1 MLELITVDQ
10 SICIRCGRCATVC
23 PRGLIHLDGQ
33 WPQSQAEDLCIGC
46 GQCVAVCPVAALDN
60 RLAPLAGQI
69 AAQPSGLTAEAAYQF
84 LRSRRSIRC
93 FKQTPVERAKLLQ
106 LLELAR
112 LAPSGGN
119 SQGIGYQVIENRALL
134 GQLTEETV
142 RWMEQQ
148 VDQGVAAAKVYAQYA
163 AMYRSMGRDSI
174 LRNAPCLVLATAAD
188 SFARARENSHF
199 TLAYAEL
206 FAPTLGLGSCW
217 AGLMEAAA
225 YGGCVPLLKLLDIP
239 AGRQLCGAIMV
250 GYPEFQFPR
259 WPDRKPLDVRFVEA

>member
-1 MLELITVDQ
+1 MELISVDQ
-10 SICIRCGRCATVC
+10 NLCVRCGRCVAVC

-33 WPQSQAEDLCIGC
+33 WPQSQVEELCIGC

-60 RLAPLAGQI
+60 RLAPLVGQTT
-69 AAQPSGLTAEAAYQF
+69 AQPSGLSAEAAYQF

-93 FKQTPVERAKLLQ
+93 FKQTPVERATLLQ
-106 LLELAR
+106 LLDLAR

-119 SQGIGYQVIENRALL
+119 SQGIAYQVIENRAVLE
-134 GQLTEETV
+134 QITAETV

-148 VDQGVAAAKVYAQYA
+148 VEQGVAATKVYAQYA
-163 AMYRSMGRDSI
+163 AMYRKMGRDSI
-174 LRNAPCLVLATAAD
+174 LRSAPCLVLATADA
-188 SFARARENSHF
+188 SFVRARENSHF

-206 FAPTLGLGSCW
+206 YAPALGLGSCW

-225 YGGCVPLLKLLDIP
+225 YGGHSPLLKLLDIP

-250 GYPEFQFPR
+250 GYPEFKFPR
-259 WPDRKPLDVRFVEA
+259 WPDRKPLDVRFVEV

>member
-10 SICIRCGRCATVC
+10 SLCVRCGRCAAVC
-23 PRGLIHLDGQ
+23 PRGLIHLDQQ
-33 WPQSQAEDLCIGC
+33 WPQSQVEELCIGC

-60 RLAPLAGQI
+60 RLAPLAGQ
-69 AAQPSGLTAEAAYQF
+69 AAAPKQNFTTEAAYQF

-93 FKQTPVERAKLLQ
+93 FKHTPVERATLLQ
-106 LLELAR
+106 LLDLAR

-119 SQGIGYQVIENRALL
+119 SQGIAYQIIENPAVL
-134 GQLTEETV
+134 GQITEETV

-148 VDQGVAAAKVYAQYA
+148 VEQDVAAAKVYAQYA
-163 AMYRSMGRDSI
+163 AMYRNRGRDSI
-174 LRNAPCLVLATAAD
+174 LRNAPCLVLATADA

-206 FAPTLGLGSCW
+206 YAPALGLGSCW

-225 YGGCVPLLKLLDIP
+225 YGGHAPLLKLLDIR

-250 GYPEFQFPR
+250 GYPEFTFPR
-259 WPDRKPLDVRFVEA
+259 WPDRKPLDVRFVED